1 MWECYVLSKIY
12 FTSPDKNGEISQLL
26 LLPCLTWTNNVLH
39 GEALVAIG
47 GDEEDVWVLQV
58 RGRLQD
64 LVEGDVAVEADHDGA
79 HLRVQT
85 DVVQAA
91 VEHVTLH
98 DVRLGDEST

>member
-1 MWECYVLSKIY
+1 M
-12 FTSPDKNGEISQLL
+12 
-26 LLPCLTWTNNVLH
+26 LH

-58 RGRLQD
+58 GGRLQD

-98 DVRLGDEST
+98 DVWLRNENTCGNMTSDSGYVFVLPTWNTKDIAIKIPQ